1 MDLSKEFA
9 HRSLMAGVIIN
20 VLIFATLLYVI
31 TIHRLAVNQ
40 PAGDDY
46 DAILFF
52 LNNYSIAHPFDQ
64 LQLLLQQH
72 NEHRIV
78 FSRLITIFDLKIF
91 GHINFVHLIWIGNF
105 GWFLAI
111 IGVWLFSRNYGVKA
125 IEFSPAAILLL
136 SFSHFDIMTWAMTS
150 LSQYWQVCFG
160 IFAIGLMVNN
170 RFKRAQLCYMAAL
183 FTGGGGIALAPVFAS
198 YYFLQKKWHEFWINI
213 SFTVILILTYF
224 VLLPYSR
231 PSSGKILEALLHP
244 QILVGYFFGFIGG
257 MGSNLDLGIPSILT
271 CGIILFSLFLAKYKQ
286 MYKLTPFLWWLVI
299 YAFITAILAAL
310 NRSQLGIASSGDSRY
325 SEYSLL
331 VGASLYLAFLTTAS
345 QSSRKKMMWLG
356 FILSI
361 GIYAYWFEQSK
372 QPLIDRNYWLVNGFK
387 THPDWLNA
395 LDIKK
400 RSIELGIM
408 NK

>member
-1 MDLSKEFA
+1 MDLTKKNV
-9 HRSLMAGVIIN
+9 HISLTDGVIIN
-20 VLIFATLLYVI
+20 VLIFAILLYVL

-46 DAILFF
+46 EAILFF
-52 LNNYSIAHPFDQ
+52 LNQFSLAQPLDQ
-64 LQLLLQQH
+64 LQLLVQQH

-78 FSRLITIFDLKIF
+78 FSRLVTSIDLKIF
-91 GHINFVHLIWIGNF
+91 GHINFLHLIWIGNL

-111 IGVWLFSRNYGVKA
+111 FGVWLFSRSYGIKA
-125 IEFSPAAILLL
+125 VEFGPAAILFL

-170 RFKRAQLCYMAAL
+170 RFNRAQLCYMAAL
-183 FTGGGGIALAPVFAS
+183 FTGGGGIALAPIFAS
-198 YYFLQKKWHEFWINI
+198 YYFLQKKWREFWINI
-213 SFTVILILTYF
+213 SFTAILILTYF

-231 PSSGKILEALLHP
+231 PPSGKILEALLHP

-257 MGSNLDLGIPSILT
+257 MGSNLDLGISSILI
-271 CGIILFSLFLAKYKQ
+271 CGIILFILFLMECKQ
-286 MYKLTPFLWWLVI
+286 MYKSTPFLWWLVI
-299 YAFITAILAAL
+299 YVFITAILAAL

-331 VGASLYLAFLTTAS
+331 LGTSLYLAFLIAAT
-345 QSSRKKMMWLG
+345 QSSRKKILWLG
-356 FILSI
+356 FVLSI
-361 GIYAYWFEQSK
+361 GIYTYWFEQSK
-372 QPLIDRNYWLVNGFK
+372 QPLIDRNYWLMNGLK
-387 THPDWLNA
+387 THPDWPAA

-408 NK
+408 KR